1 MKKIFIAVLCIIPL
15 CLTSCASA
23 PEEELSQEAAPQLET
38 SETELPETSEEDE
51 NTDSEEQNPNN
62 EISGETETENTETSE
77 TEEFPE
83 PADFLEPEVITLEP
97 IEEIEPAENLPES
110 EEVENEEPPQI
121 IVPDENNTA
130 EPETSEAKNA
140 ESENLTEDSFAE
152 NNNPSTD
159 EQNSTDENSANE
171 IIIQENQSY
180 TDDITGGIDIT
191 DDTDSY
197 TENSEAQKEIIPS
210 RSVTLKKFEYL
221 DVTYPGT
228 GWIYMGLTDNS
239 KDLSYFG
246 RKLGTKDT
254 KFSLQ
259 AREAGTKIIHFYKND
274 PLTGQYLDD
283 YIEVTITPEN
293 GSNKTHIEAPEYKLP
308 VQKIEN
314 AVEQIQNISEENTEE
329 KNTGTNSTE
338 KTSAITTNSSI
349 STTTSN
355 SSTSSA
361 SKESAGTSVNQKA
374 AEKTA
379 DKSAEKI
386 ITQTELKQTTAN
398 TEESKS
404 TAKTESKTTSASESS
419 TVNTTGTS
427 SEKAE
432 TNTTEVDESKAFS
445 VNSLSLLQEAQVLYN
460 EKEYSAAL
468 KKLNQF
474 FEFSTDNRD
483 EALYLK
489 GQILEAKSDVRD
501 IKGAIDAYT
510 TLTKN
515 YPASRLWDSANKRII
530 YLKRFYLEVR

>member
-51 NTDSEEQNPNN
+51 NTDSEEQNPDN
-62 EISGETETENTETSE
+62 EIPGETETENAETSE

-97 IEEIEPAENLPES
+97 IEEIEPSENLPES

-130 EPETSEAKNA
+130 EPETSEAKNT

-197 TENSEAQKEIIPS
+197 NENSEAQKEIIPS

-308 VQKIEN
+308 VQKIEK
-314 AVEQIQNISEENTEE
+314 AVEQIKNISEETIEE

-338 KTSAITTNSSI
+338 KASAIPTNSSI
-349 STTTSN
+349 STTSSN

-361 SKESAGTSVNQKA
+361 SKESAGTSLNQKNT
-374 AEKTA
+374 EKTTENT
-379 DKSAEKI
+379 S
-386 ITQTELKQTTAN
+386 TQTELKQTTAN

-404 TAKTESKTTSASESS
+404 AAKTESKTISASESS
-419 TVNTTGTS
+419 TVNTTDTS
-427 SEKAE
+427 SEKSE
-432 TNTTEVDESKAFS
+432 TNTTEVDESKVFS